1 MSGILKLD
9 SSFYRRRVPAEI
21 AKDLLGKILITRL
34 DQVITSGR
42 IVETEAYAG
51 IVDRASHAFGGRR
64 TRRTEVMFQK
74 GGKAYVYL
82 CYGIHHMFNVVT
94 NDRGIP
100 HAILIR
106 ALEPL
111 SGIDTMLFRTG
122 KNKLD
127 YSLTRG
133 PGNVSKALGLHTAY
147 SGSSLLS
154 RHIYIGDDGYRLKEE
169 EIAATPRIGV
179 NYAGEDAK
187 LPYRFIIKGS
197 RYLSGTAR
205 QNKVKT

>member
-1 MSGILKLD
+1 VSGIIKLD
-9 SSFYRRRVPAEI
+9 SSFYRRSVPLEI
-21 AKDLLGKILITRL
+21 AKDLLGKILITRF
-34 DQVITSGR
+34 DRVVTSGR

-51 IVDRASHAFGGRR
+51 IVDRASHAYGDRR
-64 TRRTEVMFQK
+64 TNRTEVIYQQ
-74 GGKAYVYL
+74 GGTAYVYL
-82 CYGIHHMFNVVT
+82 CYGIHHLFNVVT

-111 SGIDTMLFRTG
+111 SGIDMMLFRTG

-133 PGNVSKALGLHTAY
+133 PGNVAKALGLHTEH

-154 RHIYIGDDGYRLKEE
+154 RHIYIGDDGYTLKKE
-169 EIAATPRIGV
+169 EIAVTPRIGV
-179 NYAGEDAK
+179 GYAGEDAK
-187 LPYRFIIKGS
+187 LPYRVFVKGS
-197 RYLSGTAR
+197 RYVSGTPG